1 MTDSV
6 GNSTDVIFDKIMS
19 VQDTE
24 LKLDYTVAP
33 KKAGQKSIVKLNFNM
48 PVYILP
54 QSKIVSVADSDDGKT
69 LDETNLEIAKQNALI
84 FAQSQSFTIT
94 ANGKYMRL
102 TI

>member
-33 KKAGQKSIVKLNFNM
+33 KSRTKSIVKLNFNM

-54 QSKIVSVADSDDGKT
+54 QSKSCQLPTVMTV
-69 LDETNLEIAKQNALI
+69 
-84 FAQSQSFTIT
+84 
-94 ANGKYMRL
+94 RP
-102 TI
+102 

>member
-1 MTDSV
+1 
-6 GNSTDVIFDKIMS
+6 MS

-54 QSKIVSVADSDDGKT
+54 QSKIGVGCR
-69 LDETNLEIAKQNALI
+69 Q
-84 FAQSQSFTIT
+84 
-94 ANGKYMRL
+94 
-102 TI
+102 